1 LYPHKDYCVSFSFSL
16 CISIRPSRT
25 NEHTNVYLLFF
36 DRLEQVQY
44 DVNVT
49 GTKNLLEAA
58 KEAGVK
64 KFVFTSSA
72 RFVGFLDALL
82 LLPTE

>member
-1 LYPHKDYCVSFSFSL
+1 MYSQQTIPPIQHK
-16 CISIRPSRT
+16 
-25 NEHTNVYLLFF
+25 
-36 DRLEQVQY
+36 QVQY

-58 KEAGVK
+58 REAGVK

-72 RFVGFLDALL
+72 RSVFA
-82 LLPTE
+82 